1 MEGKVIVVT
10 SGKGGVGKT
19 TATSSIG
26 AALALE
32 GNRVAIVDMDI
43 GLRNLDVVMGL
54 ENRIV
59 FNIVD
64 VVQGRCKISQ
74 AAIRDRRIENLFLIP
89 ASQSDNKDVLTTSGV
104 ERVAKQLRKEF
115 DFIIMDSPA
124 GIEKGFENSIVGANE
139 AVVIC
144 TPDVSAVRD
153 ADRIIGLLYSR
164 GLTPRLVV
172 NRIEPARVE
181 RGEMLSHE
189 DVLDVLS
196 IELVGLV
203 PMDEQV
209 LISSNTGTPL
219 VLQNDSKAGQA
230 FKRIARRLNGE
241 ADLPIEV
248 PTHKTSMWSK
258 IGKTFLRSK

>member
-1 MEGKVIVVT
+1 MEGKIIVVT

-19 TATSSIG
+19 TTTSAIG

-64 VVQGRCKISQ
+64 VVQQKCKIEQ

-89 ASQSDNKDVLTTSGV
+89 ASQSDNKDVLSTAGI
-104 ERVAKQLRKEF
+104 ERVAEDLRKQF
-115 DFIIMDSPA
+115 DYIIMDSPA
-124 GIEKGFENSIVGANE
+124 GIERGFENSIVGASE
-139 AVVIC
+139 ALVVC

-153 ADRIIGLLYSR
+153 ADRVIGILYSR
-164 GLTPRLVV
+164 SLTPKLIV
-172 NRIEPARVE
+172 NRIEPGRVK

-189 DVLDVLS
+189 DVMDVLA
-196 IELVGLV
+196 IELAGLV
-203 PMDEQV
+203 PMDDKV

-241 ADLPIEV
+241 ADLPFEA
-248 PTHKTSMWSK
+248 PTDRSSMWGK
-258 IGKTFLRSK
+258 ISRTFGLR

>member
-1 MEGKVIVVT
+1 MEGKIIVVT

-32 GNRVAIVDMDI
+32 GKRVAIVDMDI

-64 VVQGRCKISQ
+64 VVQGRCKIDQ
-74 AAIRDRRIENLFLIP
+74 AAIRDRRIDNLFLIP
-89 ASQSDNKDVLTTSGV
+89 ASQSDNKDVLTPEGV
-104 ERVAKQLRKEF
+104 ERVANDLRTKF
-115 DFIIMDSPA
+115 DYVIMDSPA
-124 GIEKGFENSIVGANE
+124 GIERGFENATVGANE
-139 AVVIC
+139 AIVIC

-153 ADRIIGLLYSR
+153 ADRVIGLLYARSIE
-164 GLTPRLVV
+164 PKLVV
-172 NRIEPARVE
+172 NRIEPMRVA

-189 DVLDVLS
+189 DVLDILS
-196 IELVGLV
+196 IELAGLV
-203 PMDEQV
+203 PMDEKV

-219 VLQNDSKAGQA
+219 VLQNDSIAGQA
-230 FKRIARRLNGE
+230 FRRIAKRLNGE
-241 ADLPIEV
+241 DVPIEV
-248 PTHKTSMWSK
+248 PNRKTSVWRKLS
-258 IGKTFLRSK
+258 KTFGLR

>member
-1 MEGKVIVVT
+1 MEGKIIVVT

-32 GNRVAIVDMDI
+32 GKRVAIVDMDI

-64 VVQGRCKISQ
+64 VVQGRCKIDQ

-89 ASQSDNKDVLTTSGV
+89 ASQSDNKDVLTTAGV
-104 ERVAKQLRKEF
+104 ERVTKELRKKF
-115 DFIIMDSPA
+115 DYVIMDSPA
-124 GIEKGFENSIVGANE
+124 GIEKGFQNSIVGATE
-139 AVVIC
+139 ALVVC

-153 ADRIIGLLYSR
+153 ADRVIGLLYSR
-164 GLTPRLVV
+164 SLTPRLIV

-189 DVLDVLS
+189 DVMEVLS
-196 IELVGLV
+196 IELAGLV
-203 PMDEQV
+203 PMDENV

-241 ADLPIEV
+241 KDLPIEV

-258 IGKTFLRSK
+258 ISKTLGLNS